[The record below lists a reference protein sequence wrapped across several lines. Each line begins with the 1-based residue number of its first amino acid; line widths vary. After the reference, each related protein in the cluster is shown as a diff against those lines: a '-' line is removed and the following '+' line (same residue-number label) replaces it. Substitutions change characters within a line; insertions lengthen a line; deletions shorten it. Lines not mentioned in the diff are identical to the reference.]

1 MGARFAMNRL
11 KRSDQV
17 LPGLNFTIGLSGERR
32 ASATECSMLHSNAVV
47 KAPSEA
53 QSRERGWCQ
62 FWGGCSALLTPNSG
76 AELQSPV

>member
-1 MGARFAMNRL
+1 MNRL

-32 ASATECSMLHSNAVV
+32 ASATECSVLHSNAVV
-47 KAPSEA
+47 KAPPDT
-53 QSRERGWCQ
+53 QSGERGWCR
-62 FWGGCSALLTPNSG
+62 FRGGCRALPTPNSG

>member
-17 LPGLNFTIGLSGERR
+17 LPRLNFTIGLSGERR

-47 KAPSEA
+47 KAPPDADGVDFGEDA
-53 QSRERGWCQ
+53 VR
-62 FWGGCSALLTPNSG
+62 F
-76 AELQSPV
+76 